1 MIVMTT
7 DQCDACLM
15 QTITNEDQGYQVGL
29 PLLPPTW
36 GLPVQQLANPF
47 QPSSNHGG
55 KAPGDNR
62 PTGMK
67 PMPNTANHG
76 AHNGVHH
83 PAANE
88 TTPAEGAYTVSVKMS
103 QKERKK
109 LNQAKKN
116 EAQK

>member
-1 MIVMTT
+1 
-7 DQCDACLM
+7 
-15 QTITNEDQGYQVGL
+15 
-29 PLLPPTW
+29 
-36 GLPVQQLANPF
+36 
-47 QPSSNHGG
+47 
-55 KAPGDNR
+55 
-62 PTGMK
+62 MK
-67 PMPNTANHG
+67 PMPNTANHGAHNGVHHPAVNGTTPKPMPSTANHG